1 MMEVICRSSIS
12 SSGVLV
18 IPRNPLFELSNDNF
32 VASSEWY
39 TINAQLSGYR
49 VTIGRNYKVHG
60 ILCLNQEVRYLI
72 FDDKQIPGFFPQSL
86 FDVLNEERKN
96 WVECEYKT
104 QQGVIYLCSYPQL
117 TKSYGTL
124 VEIVDC
130 TNKGILSLL
139 DCLYEQ
145 NK

>member
-1 MMEVICRSSIS
+1 MKVICKSSTS

-18 IPRNPLFELSNDNF
+18 IPRNPLIELSNNNF

-39 TINAQLSGYR
+39 TIDAQLSGYS
-49 VTIGRNYKVHG
+49 VTIGRNYAVHG
-60 ILCLNQEVRYLI
+60 VLCLNDEVRYLI

-86 FDVLNEERKN
+86 FDVLNNERKN
-96 WVECEYKT
+96 WVECKYQT
-104 QQGVIYLCSYPQL
+104 QQGAIYLCSCPPL
-117 TKSYGTL
+117 TKSYSTL

-130 TNKGILSLL
+130 TKKGILSVL

-145 NK
+145 NI